1 MLVMPPPSTQKAD
14 YRPIS
19 FVLDDQ
25 TTGSPPVSVNLAI
38 RPEDLTRTDQSRLNV
53 QQTLGGAW
61 GDNFGPGIPQIM
73 ISGTTGWRRGVA
85 DGLDGSERF
94 TQLYE
99 QVYQGWHQGRQNA
112 IASGQDPDKVQLV
125 FADALDNMAVV
136 VTPNTFVLR
145 RSKSRPLLF
154 QYQIAMTVVDQ
165 SLDLVSYLQ
174 NSSGGFL
181 DADIM
186 QSIGLDSF
194 SQSMTDLAGYAA
206 SVAGYVDAS
215 IAGAVNGFLSR
226 SMSVFGTVMSAVSAG
241 SSSVG
246 PIVGIGQLVAGAGI
260 TVFRTL
266 AAIGAATTAGL
277 GCIMG
282 IVGAITN
289 IWCLIKNALNL
300 QIYIP
305 DYAALFGASNC
316 SSTSGGSPISVF
328 ANSNPF
334 YSIIPVADA
343 LPIQLT
349 QGAQVNLATLAGNDP
364 VLSPLSTSSLGTA
377 LTTINAGM
385 SISP

>member
-73 ISGTTGWRRGVA
+73 ISGTTGWRRGIA

-112 IASGQDPDKVQLV
+112 IAAGQDPDKVQLV

-165 SLDLVSYLQ
+165 SLDLTSYLQ

-181 DADIM
+181 DADIT
-186 QSIGLDSF
+186 QSTGLDSF
-194 SQSMTDLAGYAA
+194 AQSMTDLAVYAT
-206 SVAGYVDAS
+206 SIAGYVSAS
-215 IAGAVNGFLSR
+215 LAGGVTGFLNL
-226 SMSVFGTVMSAVSAG
+226 SMGVFGTVMSAVSSG
-241 SSSVG
+241 SSNAG
-246 PIVGIGQLVAGAGI
+246 QLVGIGRLVADAGI

-266 AAIGAATTAGL
+266 ASIGSATTAGL

-289 IWCLIKNALNL
+289 IWCLLKNALNL

-305 DYAALFGASNC
+305 DFSSLFGASNC
-316 SSTSGGSPISVF
+316 SSTNGGSPVSIF

-334 YSIIPVADA
+334 YSVVPIADP

-349 QGAQVNLATLAGNDP
+349 QGAQVNLAMLAANDP
-364 VLSPLSTSSLGTA
+364 VLSPLSPSALGTA
-377 LTTINAGM
+377 LTAINSGM